1 MAGWLFFQFIN
12 KETLFLLTNTHRKI
26 KLRETFHYLSHEWP
40 SANLWVLLSYRSLR
54 TLFRSKPSNNKY
66 SKKKKGWV
74 KEVREYF
81 MWFDDLSFVFS
92 HYLLNTHSQHWLRL
106 DFFHKL
112 NFFHIVHWH
121 SSVIQRHHFLILESR
136 DGEEKKINK
145 IKRKMNEKSFSFIFI
160 PLRREIVKKY
170 LAQVNRSAMRAR
182 RWEKFLTPKKLRWNF
197 YSFFFCWLKILTMF

>member
-1 MAGWLFFQFIN
+1 MAGWLFFQFIK

-54 TLFRSKPSNNKY
+54 TLFRSKKPSNNKY

-121 SSVIQRHHFLILESR
+121 SVVIQRHHFLILESR
-136 DGEEKKINK
+136 DGEEKKK
-145 IKRKMNEKSFSFIFI
+145 SIKSSGKWMRKVSRSF
-160 PLRREIVKKY
+160 LY
-170 LAQVNRSAMRAR
+170 L
-182 RWEKFLTPKKLRWNF
+182 WEGKLWRNI
-197 YSFFFCWLKILTMF
+197 SRK